1 MSEQQQSST
10 TTQPTTTSTPK
21 EQAARPVSEP
31 PASKKLGIVITQ
43 SAVDAVELQ
52 IEKRNVPGTALRVGI
67 RGGGCSGFSYVVE
80 FHDGEPRARDIV
92 YDLKSTS
99 GKDVRIVVDKKSLL
113 YLNGATFDWEKTL
126 MRQGFKFINP
136 NEKSNCGCG
145 TSFTV

>member
-1 MSEQQQSST
+1 MNES
-10 TTQPTTTSTPK
+10 
-21 EQAARPVSEP
+21 PVSTVQKSAEASDP
-31 PASKKLGIVITQ
+31 PPRSERKLGIVITQ
-43 SAVDAVELQ
+43 SATDAVGAQ
-52 IEKRNVPGTALRVGI
+52 ITKRGVPGTALRVGI

-80 FHDGEPRARDIV
+80 FHDGEPRARDVV
-92 YDLKSTS
+92 YDLKASDGS
-99 GKDVRIVVDKKSLL
+99 DVRILVDKKSLL